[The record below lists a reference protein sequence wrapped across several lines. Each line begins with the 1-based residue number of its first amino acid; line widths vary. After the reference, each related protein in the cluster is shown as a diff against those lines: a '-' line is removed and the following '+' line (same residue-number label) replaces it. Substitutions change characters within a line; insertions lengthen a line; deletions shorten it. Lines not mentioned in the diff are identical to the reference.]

1 MKKGFT
7 LAEVLITLGII
18 GVVAAV
24 TIPALVTTYQKRAT
38 ESLLKK
44 AYSTLVNALRM
55 SENDPDFN
63 YTPPET
69 YGVTLDTHD
78 AYGIFESYFA
88 PYLQGIT
95 LLNTKNNNWKG
106 KTPAGNSAINV
117 ANFGWGCH
125 CINDGTCFRMVN
137 HGTNYF
143 YLLVDLNGPSRP
155 NIVGRDIFYFAL
167 HFTDN
172 GIVLDGNV
180 YMVSRTTTNAQ
191 LIQGCGKAASGWDGG
206 KSCTELIIRN
216 GWKIPK
222 DYPWN

>member
-1 MKKGFT
+1 MTWKKGFT

-38 ESLLKK
+38 ESQLKK

-106 KTPAGNSAINV
+106 KTL
-117 ANFGWGCH
+117 WG
-125 CINDGTCFRMVN
+125 IWTCGSLIPILLECGGIFF
-137 HGTNYF
+137 TYLF
-143 YLLVDLNGPSRP
+143 YRKVLRLN
-155 NIVGRDIFYFAL
+155 
-167 HFTDN
+167 
-172 GIVLDGNV
+172 
-180 YMVSRTTTNAQ
+180 
-191 LIQGCGKAASGWDGG
+191 
-206 KSCTELIIRN
+206 
-216 GWKIPK
+216 
-222 DYPWN
+222 